1 MTDKRTQA
9 ELLRSRA
16 LQLRRETIEPQST
29 RQPRFIKW
37 ILGKY
42 LAFATRGVEEA
53 LKLEEKVKVEELD
66 RIEVERVRESLRR
79 QAIGADRR
87 DTTH

>member
-16 LQLRRETIEPQST
+16 LQLRRETIELQSSP
-29 RQPRFIKW
+29 QPRFIKW
-37 ILGKY
+37 ILAKY

-53 LKLEEKVKVEELD
+53 LKLEEKASAEESD
-66 RIEVERVRESLRR
+66 RIEVERVRENLRR
-79 QAIGADRR
+79 QAAGTDGA
-87 DTTH
+87 